1 VIVRVG
7 TNDPAKKP
15 QPRRQ
20 GVGKNTRRGWG
31 IEIRERASERACL
44 QQREGREAREIS
56 KRRALTLAPVSA
68 PLRSASAPAR
78 RLARRRIRTRAG
90 PDDLPRHLRAAAAA
104 ARGRAS
110 VGASPGTSRSISV
123 RFLPPAACGR
133 ARGRGAVSGI
143 GVGWEDDDGVAATG
157 SAAGSALPMGSRRH
171 WGRRGGRSGG
181 GGAGTVGCVAPVCC

>member
-1 VIVRVG
+1 VRVG

-31 IEIRERASERACL
+31 IEIRERASERASL

-143 GVGWEDDDGVAATG
+143 GRVG
-157 SAAGSALPMGSRRH
+157 
-171 WGRRGGRSGG
+171 GRRRGRGHWIGCGFRPSDRVASSLGEAW
-181 GGAGTVGCVAPVCC
+181 GAIWRGRCGDRRMRCSRVLLT